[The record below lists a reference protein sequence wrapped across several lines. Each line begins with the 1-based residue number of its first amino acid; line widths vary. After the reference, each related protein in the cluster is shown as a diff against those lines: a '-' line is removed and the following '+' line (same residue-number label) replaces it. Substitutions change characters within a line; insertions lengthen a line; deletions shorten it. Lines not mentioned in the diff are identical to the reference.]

1 MELPPYRMP
10 MAKSLLIHMW
20 DRSKLFLLRMGQV
33 ILVGSIVIWSLS
45 NFPRDVAP
53 NRDYAAEAGRITAT
67 ADSHKATA
75 DGSERRRIEE
85 QAEKAVSD
93 LRREQKAEQRE
104 QSYIGR
110 IGHFI
115 APVFTPL
122 GIDWQG
128 GVALLSG
135 FVAKEIVISTLGV
148 LHAAGENDEEGALG
162 RALIAAG
169 MTPLSAL
176 SMMVFVLLYLPC
188 LATTAAIRRETS
200 TRWMLFSIGYST
212 AVAWGMAFIVYQ
224 GGRLLGFN

>member
-1 MELPPYRMP
+1 
-10 MAKSLLIHMW
+10 
-20 DRSKLFLLRMGQV
+20 V
-33 ILVGSIVIWSLS
+33 ILIGSLVIWSLA
-45 NFPRDVAP
+45 NFPRDTATP
-53 NRDYAAEAGRITAT
+53 GDDAAGRARLTST
-67 ADSHKATA
+67 ADSQKATA
-75 DGSERRRIEE
+75 DGRAPHRIEE
-85 QAEKAVSD
+85 QAEQAVSD
-93 LRREQKAEQRE
+93 LRREQKAEQTQ
-104 QSYIGR
+104 QSYIVSIGR
-110 IGHFI
+110 FI
-115 APVFTPL
+115 APVFAPL

-148 LHAAGENDEEGALG
+148 LHTARESDQEGALG
-162 RALIAAG
+162 PALIAAG

-212 AVAWGMAFIVYQ
+212 AVAWGMAFVVCQ

>member
-1 MELPPYRMP
+1 
-10 MAKSLLIHMW
+10 
-20 DRSKLFLLRMGQV
+20 V
-33 ILVGSIVIWSLS
+33 
-45 NFPRDVAP
+45 
-53 NRDYAAEAGRITAT
+53 
-67 ADSHKATA
+67 
-75 DGSERRRIEE
+75 
-85 QAEKAVSD
+85 VSV

-135 FVAKEIVISTLGV
+135 FVAKEIVVSTLGV
-148 LHAAGENDEEGALG
+148 LHAAGESDEEGALG
-162 RALIAAG
+162 KALIAAG

-200 TRWMLFSIGYST
+200 NQWMLFSIGYST
-212 AVAWGMAFIVYQ
+212 AVAWVMAFVVYQ
-224 GGRLLGFN
+224 IGRLLGFS